1 MRVTN
6 SHGLHAR
13 PCVAIVNLSR
23 QYRAAIT
30 LRSNGQSASAARIL
44 ELMSLGAAQG
54 TELTLSAEGPDA
66 EQALEALATLF
77 AHEFEIVYKDSPA
90 SNCR

>member
-1 MRVTN
+1 VF
-6 SHGLHAR
+6 
-13 PCVAIVNLSR
+13 
-23 QYRAAIT
+23 
-30 LRSNGQSASAARIL
+30 LRSPAGDDPATSLWAYDRATGTEREVASAARIL